1 MIQQII
7 EGVKNELIIEP
18 PEDLQQNYLVSHMAN
33 AAINNQQLVPQLI
46 TQIQQLN
53 QLVLQMQTQLQNQT
67 NSTQQ
72 VNNRYFWT
80 HGACSHT
87 SAIPKSVLW
96 LSI

>member
-7 EGVKNELIIEP
+7 KGVKNELIIEP
-18 PEDLQQNYLVSHMAN
+18 PEDPQHNDLVSHMAN
-33 AAINNQQLVPQLI
+33 AAISNQELVPQVM